1 MSETGQAVAV
11 AVAVMV
17 CQGVSI
23 ATRDVMEGHFLTVVV
38 IGVGAVVVVAVIPQQ
53 EQALL

>member
-1 MSETGQAVAV
+1 VSETGQAVAV